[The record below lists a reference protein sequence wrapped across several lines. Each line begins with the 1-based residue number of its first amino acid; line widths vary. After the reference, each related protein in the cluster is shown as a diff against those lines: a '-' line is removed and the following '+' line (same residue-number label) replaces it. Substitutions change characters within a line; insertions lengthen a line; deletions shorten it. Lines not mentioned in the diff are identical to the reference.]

1 MRYGGVPFM
10 VHWTDSEASVESAQG
25 VRASAIAEWHRGNY
39 AGAMIGGLFSA
50 VSRSNGEGGG
60 DVSGVRVGGGVSGN
74 DGNLTGVSA
83 SGLYNYVTDNLLSGL
98 SLSWGANV
106 GGGRLEGVAGGALC
120 NYAGFHG
127 PRTVQVSAVIE
138 T

>member
-1 MRYGGVPFM
+1 MASYAANAAGTRSVIPERRSGMRYGGVPFV

-60 DVSGVRVGGGVSGN
+60 DVSGVRVGGVVSGN
-74 DGNLTGVSA
+74 SACARARTPQAA
-83 SGLYNYVTDNLLSGL
+83 SGGC
-98 SLSWGANV
+98 G
-106 GGGRLEGVAGGALC
+106 
-120 NYAGFHG
+120 
-127 PRTVQVSAVIE
+127 
-138 T
+138 